1 MNLPAARALR
11 RLAAALCLASS
22 VLAATPPAAPL
33 RVMSFNVRYA
43 TAPDGDNVWEKRTGL
58 FFETIT
64 RFAPDLIGFQ
74 EVLAVQYD
82 AIAARMPG
90 HAFAGVG
97 RDDGARKGEF
107 SSVGFRRD
115 RFTLVASG
123 TFWLSETPDTPGS
136 KSWDAAL
143 PRICT
148 WVRLRENGTGKEL
161 VLANTHFDHRGKV
174 ARQEAARVLSERLGP
189 VARGVPA
196 ILTGDFNIDEDNPA
210 YAVLTRPARP
220 EWITWIDAY
229 RTVYPERRPDEAS
242 FNGFKNVTRGSRID
256 FVFHTNHFR
265 ATAAGIDRFARD
277 GRFPSDHYPVTAV
290 LEAVP

>member
-1 MNLPAARALR
+1 MSLPSARALR
-11 RLAAALCLASS
+11 HLAATLSLTLGTLAAAQP
-22 VLAATPPAAPL
+22 TAPL

-43 TAPDGDNVWEKRTGL
+43 TAPDGENAWEKRADI

-90 HAFAGVG
+90 HAFAGAG

-115 RFTLVASG
+115 RFTAVASG

-143 PRICT
+143 PRVCT
-148 WVRLRENGTGKEL
+148 WVRLRETGTGREL

-189 VARGVPA
+189 VAAGVPA
-196 ILTGDFNIDEDNPA
+196 ILTGDFNINEDNPA
-210 YAVLTRPARP
+210 YAVLTRPARL
-220 EWITWIDAY
+220 EWIAWIDAY
-229 RTVYPERRPDEAS
+229 RAVHPERRPDEAS
-242 FNGFKNVTRGSRID
+242 FNGFKDVTLGSRID
-256 FVFHTNHFR
+256 FVFHTRHFR
-265 ATAAGIDRFARD
+265 ATAATIDRSARD